1 MWLKLMI
8 HIWVEC
14 GGQEVELYDS
24 NKHLLIGYEVSAL
37 YMLFKHFTCYSF
49 NI

>member
-8 HIWVEC
+8 HIWVEHE
-14 GGQEVELYDS
+14 GQEIGLYDN
-24 NKHLLIGYEVSAL
+24 NKLLLIGYEVSAL

-49 NI
+49 SL